1 MSKKSRRER
10 NASSSPD
17 ASEAPPPLHD
27 LRRFVPAA
35 LLALLSFGYL
45 LLYFQTP
52 LPVYHQEPANRLT
65 VLFTILGNFSSVL
78 ATWADLLVDPLPF
91 LTQRTPVLLSASVI
105 LVVATLIGRFL
116 LTRIGLSAIL
126 SRLETFVLSTALGMA
141 AVSLWTFLIGFS
153 GLLHYPLLILAPLLL
168 FAGWG
173 AFDWYQQRRLSSEE
187 SPKREPIPWP
197 WPWIA
202 AAAPI
207 VICTLLGGMMPPY
220 EYDVLEYHLRLP
232 TEWLASGR
240 IAVES
245 YNAYSG
251 LPMGAEMF
259 ALLPMTLWPS
269 DQAWFFGALVGKTL
283 ISMFA
288 PLTALAAYC
297 AAKRIAGAYAGQIA
311 AVVVVGTPWIV
322 FVAVYGLVDGVWAF
336 YSLTAIFAAILWFQ
350 AKRSSNDVT
359 SAQLPRRALLAGL
372 LAGMATACKYPALP
386 LLVMPLAIWIS
397 LEGGRL
403 NFKSAIA
410 FTIGVTLLFAPWLIK
425 NIVYTGNPVYPL
437 AGSVFADSIR
447 SPAQIAQWR
456 AAHRVPTDA
465 AGHSF
470 TPSLLINGLK
480 KVAYA
485 SEWTNVALTPL
496 ALAAIAVFSV
506 ARWSPRSFPE
516 DESDWSLA
524 DAAVWRLALYAVY
537 YFAVWWLF
545 THRYDRFLI
554 PLAPVVALL
563 AGYGAARFWETG
575 WRVACNTIAA
585 MGLLFCFFWI
595 NWQNSF
601 LAPTYYFTDYQ
612 LLKEANAGPD
622 VPLLAAL
629 VPPDHCA
636 IVEGKA
642 DVFYMQTPIHYH
654 TCFDS
659 SPLVWLKDKTAAQ
672 RKEILHA
679 RKVSHVYV
687 NWNEIAR
694 FRSPGNY
701 GFAEL
706 VTPEFIAELV
716 AQNVLRPVP
725 PPSSDDEN
733 QPQAAWGE
741 FYEVIP

>member
-1 MSKKSRRER
+1 M
-10 NASSSPD
+10 
-17 ASEAPPPLHD
+17 
-27 LRRFVPAA
+27 
-35 LLALLSFGYL
+35 LALLSFGYL
-45 LLYFQTP
+45 LVYFQAP
-52 LPVYHQEPANRLT
+52 LPVYRQEPADRLT
-65 VLFTILGNFSSVL
+65 VLFTILGNFTSVL

-91 LTQRTPVLLSASVI
+91 FTQRTPVLLAAIAI
-105 LVVATLIGRFL
+105 LVSATLVGRFL
-116 LTRIGLSAIL
+116 LTRIGLPAIL
-126 SRLETFVLSTALGMA
+126 SRLEMFVLSAALGMA
-141 AVSLWTFLIGFS
+141 AVSLWTFAIGFA
-153 GLLHYPLLILAPLLL
+153 GLLHYPLLIVAPLLL
-168 FAGWG
+168 MAAWG
-173 AFDWYQQRRLSSEE
+173 AFDWYRQHRLSRVEAST
-187 SPKREPIPWP
+187 SEPIP

-269 DQAWFFGALVGKTL
+269 DQAWFCGALVGKTL

-297 AAKRIAGAYAGQIA
+297 AARRIAGSYAGQIA
-311 AVVVVGTPWIV
+311 AIVVVGTPWIV

-336 YSLTAIFAAILWFQ
+336 YTLATILVAILWFQ
-350 AKRSSNDVT
+350 AKRSSEAE
-359 SAQLPRRALLAGL
+359 SAAPLPRLALLCGL
-372 LAGMATACKYPALP
+372 MAGMATACKYPALP
-386 LLVMPLAIWIS
+386 LLVMPLAVWIS

-425 NIVYTGNPVYPL
+425 NVVYTGNPVYPL

-447 SPAQIAQWR
+447 TPEQIAQWR

-465 AGHSF
+465 SGHSV
-470 TPSLLINGLK
+470 TPTLLLNGLK

-485 SEWTNVALTPL
+485 SDWTNVALTPL
-496 ALAAIAVFSV
+496 ALAALAVFSL
-506 ARWSPRSFPE
+506 ARWWPRSFPK
-516 DESDWSLA
+516 DESDGSLA

-554 PLAPVVALL
+554 PLAPVVALI
-563 AGYGAARFWETG
+563 AGYGAARFRAAG
-575 WRVACNTIAA
+575 WRVVCNSITAA
-585 MGLLFCFFWI
+585 GLVFCFFWI

-601 LAPTYYFTDYQ
+601 LAPTFYFTDYR

-659 SPLVWLKDKTAAQ
+659 SPLVWLKDKTAAE
-672 RKEILHA
+672 RKEILRA

-687 NWNEIAR
+687 NWSEIAR

-701 GFAEL
+701 GFAKL
-706 VTPEFIAELV
+706 VTPEFFAELV
-716 AQNVLRPVP
+716 AQNVLQPVAP
-725 PPSSDDEN
+725 PPSDDEN
-733 QPQAAWGE
+733 QPSAAWGQ